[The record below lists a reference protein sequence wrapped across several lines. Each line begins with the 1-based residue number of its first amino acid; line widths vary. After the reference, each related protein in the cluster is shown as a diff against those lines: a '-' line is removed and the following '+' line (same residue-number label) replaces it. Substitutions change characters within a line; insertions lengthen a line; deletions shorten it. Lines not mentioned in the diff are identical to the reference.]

1 MQYAVAVWGASQNG
15 PSIALRDLIS
25 WHNPRS
31 VKRQKESSGC
41 EVPFMKRFCQGCESF
56 VKSHLFCETFPI
68 FVALKRDIEKMEKEK
83 TQIQSPKALAWQR
96 FRKNKLGMA
105 ASFFIIVFAL
115 LAIFAYCFIPD
126 PTPNANRQLL
136 ELSTQKPGF
145 EVDMLLVP
153 KEIPNPKQSFF
164 KTLLQGKPDDYIFIP
179 YDSLKISAT
188 QTEVFLF
195 NPEKSGTI
203 RTETYS
209 NQEITKKNFSS
220 QADAENYILRNCTK
234 HQKFLLG
241 TDQFGRDFLS
251 RLVLGSR
258 ISLTVGFIAVF
269 LSLLIGITVGSLGGF
284 FRGKVDDVVVWFINV
299 VWSIP
304 TLLLVIAIT
313 FALGKGIA
321 QVFIA
326 VGLTMWVEVARI
338 VRGQILSIRE
348 TTFVEAG
355 KALGFKNIRII
366 FKHILPNIINPIIVV
381 SAANFASAILLE
393 AGLSFLGIGV
403 QPPMPSWGSMIKENY
418 AFIILDAAYLAI
430 LPGIAIMLL
439 VLAFMLVGNALRDAL
454 DVKN

>member
-1 MQYAVAVWGASQNG
+1 MDGKPTQN
-15 PSIALRDLIS
+15 
-25 WHNPRS
+25 
-31 VKRQKESSGC
+31 
-41 EVPFMKRFCQGCESF
+41 
-56 VKSHLFCETFPI
+56 
-68 FVALKRDIEKMEKEK
+68 
-83 TQIQSPKALAWQR
+83 QSPKALAWKR
-96 FRKNKLGMA
+96 FRSNKLGMV
-105 ASFFIIVFAL
+105 SLGFVILWAL
-115 LAIFAYCFIPD
+115 LALFAYLIIPD
-126 PTPNANRQLL
+126 KTPNANRQIL
-136 ELSTQKPGF
+136 EISTKKPGF
-145 EVDMLLVP
+145 EVDMLMVP
-153 KEIPNPKQSFF
+153 KETLPAKTSFLDF
-164 KTLLQGKPDDYIFIP
+164 LLNGRPDDCIYLPF
-179 YDSLKISAT
+179 DSLIINKETTTVYLYQAEGASSVR
-188 QTEVFLF
+188 TEIVDNTELF
-195 NPEKSGTI
+195 ANNEGPSTSSGTLVFTTNEDADSYI
-203 RTETYS
+203 RS
-209 NQEITKKNFSS
+209 H
-220 QADAENYILRNCTK
+220 CVK
-234 HQKFLLG
+234 HRKFLLG

-258 ISLTVGFIAVF
+258 ISLTVGFIAVL
-269 LSLLIGITVGSLGGF
+269 LSLMIGIVMGSLGGF
-284 FRGKVDDVVVWFINV
+284 FRGKVDDAVVWFINV

-355 KALGFKNIRII
+355 RALGFKDLRII
-366 FKHILPNIINPIIVV
+366 FRHILPNILNPIIVV

-439 VLAFMLVGNALRDAL
+439 VLAFMLIGNALREAL

>member
-1 MQYAVAVWGASQNG
+1 
-15 PSIALRDLIS
+15 
-25 WHNPRS
+25 
-31 VKRQKESSGC
+31 
-41 EVPFMKRFCQGCESF
+41 MKGKPKQE
-56 VKSHLFCETFPI
+56 
-68 FVALKRDIEKMEKEK
+68 
-83 TQIQSPKALAWQR
+83 QSPKALAWKR
-96 FRKNKLGMA
+96 FRSNKLGMA
-105 ASFFIIVFAL
+105 SCGFVILWAL
-115 LAIFAYCFIPD
+115 LALFAYVIIPD
-126 PTPNANRQLL
+126 KTPNANRQIL
-136 ELSTQKPGF
+136 EISTKKPGF
-145 EVDMLLVP
+145 EVDMLMIP
-153 KEIPNPKQSFF
+153 KETPPTPTPFF
-164 KTLLQGKPDDYIFIP
+164 Q
-179 YDSLKISAT
+179 
-188 QTEVFLF
+188 FLF
-195 NPEKSGTI
+195 NGRPDDCIYLPFDSLHINKEQTTVFLYQAEESSTV
-203 RTETYS
+203 RTEIIDNKVLIKASSSTLRQAQGSETLVFASAAEVDTYIRS
-209 NQEITKKNFSS
+209 H
-220 QADAENYILRNCTK
+220 CVK
-234 HQKFLLG
+234 HRKFLLG

-258 ISLTVGFIAVF
+258 ISLTVGFIAVL
-269 LSLLIGITVGSLGGF
+269 LSLMIGIIMGSLGGF
-284 FRGKVDDVVVWFINV
+284 FRGKVDDAVVWFINV

-355 KALGFKNIRII
+355 RALGFKNLRII
-366 FKHILPNIINPIIVV
+366 FKHILPNILSPIIVV

-439 VLAFMLVGNALRDAL
+439 VLAFMLIGNALREAL

>member
-1 MQYAVAVWGASQNG
+1 M
-15 PSIALRDLIS
+15 D
-25 WHNPRS
+25 
-31 VKRQKESSGC
+31 
-41 EVPFMKRFCQGCESF
+41 
-56 VKSHLFCETFPI
+56 
-68 FVALKRDIEKMEKEK
+68 EKK
-83 TQIQSPKALAWQR
+83 QQSQSPKALAWKR
-96 FRKNKLGMA
+96 FRSNKLGML
-105 ASFFIIVFAL
+105 SCFYVIVWAL
-115 LAIFAYCFIPD
+115 LALFAYLVIPD
-126 PTPNANRQLL
+126 KTPNANRQIL
-136 ELSTQKPGF
+136 EISTKKPGF
-145 EVDMLLVP
+145 EVDMLMVP
-153 KEIPNPKQSFF
+153 KETPPEKTSFF
-164 KTLLQGKPDDYIFIP
+164 
-179 YDSLKISAT
+179 
-188 QTEVFLF
+188 EFLF
-195 NPEKSGTI
+195 NGRPDDCIYLPFDSLQINKEKTTVFLYQSGESGSV
-203 RTETYS
+203 RTEVVENKELLRGGVSTGS
-209 NQEITKKNFSS
+209 TPAGFNSAEEANQ
-220 QADAENYILRNCTK
+220 YIRSHCVK
-234 HQKFLLG
+234 HRKFLLG

-258 ISLTVGFIAVF
+258 ISLTVGFIAVL
-269 LSLLIGITVGSLGGF
+269 LSLLIGIVVGSLGGF
-284 FRGKVDDVVVWFINV
+284 FRGKVDDAVVWFINV

-355 KALGFKNIRII
+355 RALGFKDLRII
-366 FKHILPNIINPIIVV
+366 FRHILPNILNPIIVV

-439 VLAFMLVGNALRDAL
+439 VLAFMLIGNALREAL

>member
-1 MQYAVAVWGASQNG
+1 MDS
-15 PSIALRDLIS
+15 
-25 WHNPRS
+25 
-31 VKRQKESSGC
+31 
-41 EVPFMKRFCQGCESF
+41 
-56 VKSHLFCETFPI
+56 
-68 FVALKRDIEKMEKEK
+68 K
-83 TQIQSPKALAWQR
+83 TKQAQSPKALAWKR
-96 FRKNKLGMA
+96 FRSNKLGMA
-105 ASFFIIVFAL
+105 SCGFVILWAL
-115 LAIFAYCFIPD
+115 LALFAYLIIPD
-126 PTPNANRQLL
+126 KTPNANRQIL
-136 ELSTQKPGF
+136 EISTKKPGF
-145 EVDMLLVP
+145 EVDMLMIP
-153 KEIPNPKQSFF
+153 KETPPQKTSFF
-164 KTLLQGKPDDYIFIP
+164 D
-179 YDSLKISAT
+179 
-188 QTEVFLF
+188 FLF
-195 NPEKSGTI
+195 NGRPDDCIYLPFDSIHVDANQTTVYLYQSEESLNV
-203 RTETYS
+203 RTETIDNRDFIQTS
-209 NQEITKKNFSS
+209 PSTGSGTFAFDSAEE
-220 QADAENYILRNCTK
+220 ADTYIRSHCVK
-234 HQKFLLG
+234 HRKFLLG

-258 ISLTVGFIAVF
+258 ISLTVGFIAVL
-269 LSLLIGITVGSLGGF
+269 LSLMIGIVMGSLGGF
-284 FRGKVDDVVVWFINV
+284 FRGKVDDLVVWFINV

-355 KALGFKNIRII
+355 RALGFKNLRII
-366 FKHILPNIINPIIVV
+366 FKHILPNILNPIIVV

-439 VLAFMLVGNALRDAL
+439 VLAFMLIGNALREAL

>member
-1 MQYAVAVWGASQNG
+1 MNG
-15 PSIALRDLIS
+15 
-25 WHNPRS
+25 
-31 VKRQKESSGC
+31 K
-41 EVPFMKRFCQGCESF
+41 MKQ
-56 VKSHLFCETFPI
+56 
-68 FVALKRDIEKMEKEK
+68 D
-83 TQIQSPKALAWQR
+83 QSPKAIAWKR
-96 FRKNKLGMA
+96 FRSNKLGMVSVGFVLLWA
-105 ASFFIIVFAL
+105 LMAVFAYL
-115 LAIFAYCFIPD
+115 VIPD
-126 PTPNANRQLL
+126 KTPNANRQIL
-136 ELSTQKPGF
+136 EISTKKPGF
-145 EVDMLLVP
+145 EVDMLMVP
-153 KEIPNPKQSFF
+153 KGNPNPKTPFF
-164 KTLLQGKPDDYIFIP
+164 QLLLNGRPDDCIYLPF
-179 YDSLKISAT
+179 DSISINAN
-188 QTEVFLF
+188 QTAVYLYQSEDGLSV
-195 NPEKSGTI
+195 
-203 RTETYS
+203 RTEIID
-209 NQEITKKNFSS
+209 NQELTKKVFASAS
-220 QADAENYILRNCTK
+220 EADRYIRSHCVK
-234 HQKFLLG
+234 HRKFLLG

-258 ISLTVGFIAVF
+258 ISLMVGFIAVL
-269 LSLLIGITVGSLGGF
+269 LSLMIGIVMGSLGGF
-284 FRGKVDDVVVWFINV
+284 FRGKVDDAVVWFINV
-299 VWSIP
+299 VWSVP

-355 KALGFKNIRII
+355 KALGFRNLRII
-366 FKHILPNIINPIIVV
+366 FKHILPNILNPIIVV

-439 VLAFMLVGNALRDAL
+439 VLAFMLIGNALREAL

>member
-1 MQYAVAVWGASQNG
+1 MDSKPKQA
-15 PSIALRDLIS
+15 
-25 WHNPRS
+25 
-31 VKRQKESSGC
+31 
-41 EVPFMKRFCQGCESF
+41 
-56 VKSHLFCETFPI
+56 
-68 FVALKRDIEKMEKEK
+68 
-83 TQIQSPKALAWQR
+83 QSPKALAWKR
-96 FRKNKLGMA
+96 FRSNKLGMA
-105 ASFFIIVFAL
+105 SCGFVLLWAL
-115 LAIFAYCFIPD
+115 LALFAYLFIPD
-126 PTPNANRQLL
+126 KTPNANRQIL
-136 ELSTQKPGF
+136 EISTKKPGF
-145 EVDMLLVP
+145 EVDMLMIP
-153 KEIPNPKQSFF
+153 KETPPQKTPFF
-164 KTLLQGKPDDYIFIP
+164 NFLFNGRPDDCIYLPF
-179 YDSLKISAT
+179 DSIRVDKERTTVYLYQGEESSTAR
-188 QTEVFLF
+188 TEVFDNKELLI
-195 NPEKSGTI
+195 NAPSTGSGTFDSAEEADTYI
-203 RTETYS
+203 RS
-209 NQEITKKNFSS
+209 H
-220 QADAENYILRNCTK
+220 CVK
-234 HQKFLLG
+234 HRKFLLG

-258 ISLTVGFIAVF
+258 ISLTVGFIAVL
-269 LSLLIGITVGSLGGF
+269 LSLMIGIVMGSLGGF
-284 FRGKVDDVVVWFINV
+284 FRGKVDDLVVWFINV

-355 KALGFKNIRII
+355 RALGFKNLRII
-366 FKHILPNIINPIIVV
+366 FKHILPNILNPIIVV

-439 VLAFMLVGNALRDAL
+439 VLAFMLIGNALREAL

>member
-1 MQYAVAVWGASQNG
+1 MRNFVLSNK
-15 PSIALRDLIS
+15 ALS
-25 WHNPRS
+25 MTSKNT
-31 VKRQKESSGC
+31 SS
-41 EVPFMKRFCQGCESF
+41 
-56 VKSHLFCETFPI
+56 
-68 FVALKRDIEKMEKEK
+68 
-83 TQIQSPKALAWQR
+83 QSPKALAWKR
-96 FRKNKLGMA
+96 FRSNKLGMA
-105 ASFFIIVFAL
+105 SCFFVLLWAL
-115 LAIFAYCFIPD
+115 LALFAYVIIPD
-126 PTPNANRQLL
+126 KTPNANRQIL
-136 ELSTQKPGF
+136 EISTQKPGF
-145 EVDMLLVP
+145 EVDMLILP
-153 KEIPNPKQSFF
+153 KEQPNPKTPFF
-164 KTLLQGKPDDYIFIP
+164 K
-179 YDSLKISAT
+179 
-188 QTEVFLF
+188 FLF
-195 NPEKSGTI
+195 NGRPDDCLYLPFDSLRINKEVTTVYLFQSGESSTVRTEIIDNNELILGGPSTGSGTL
-203 RTETYS
+203 
-209 NQEITKKNFSS
+209 NFSDEGGVS
-220 QADAENYILRNCTK
+220 TGSTTATFGNDEEADQYIRSHCVK
-234 HQKFLLG
+234 HRKFLLG

-258 ISLTVGFIAVF
+258 ISLTVGFIAVL
-269 LSLLIGITVGSLGGF
+269 LSLMIGIVMGSLGGF
-284 FRGKVDDVVVWFINV
+284 FRGRVDDAVVWFINV

-355 KALGFKNIRII
+355 KALGFKNLRII
-366 FKHILPNIINPIIVV
+366 FRHILPNILNPIIVV

-439 VLAFMLVGNALRDAL
+439 VLAFMLIGNALREAL

>member
-1 MQYAVAVWGASQNG
+1 
-15 PSIALRDLIS
+15 
-25 WHNPRS
+25 
-31 VKRQKESSGC
+31 
-41 EVPFMKRFCQGCESF
+41 MKGKPKQE
-56 VKSHLFCETFPI
+56 
-68 FVALKRDIEKMEKEK
+68 
-83 TQIQSPKALAWQR
+83 QSPKALAWKR
-96 FRKNKLGMA
+96 FRSNKLGMA
-105 ASFFIIVFAL
+105 SCGFVILWAL
-115 LAIFAYCFIPD
+115 LALFAYVIIPD
-126 PTPNANRQLL
+126 KTPNANRQIL
-136 ELSTQKPGF
+136 EISTKKPGF
-145 EVDMLLVP
+145 EVDMLMIP
-153 KEIPNPKQSFF
+153 KETPPTPTPFF
-164 KTLLQGKPDDYIFIP
+164 Q
-179 YDSLKISAT
+179 
-188 QTEVFLF
+188 FLF
-195 NPEKSGTI
+195 NGRPDDCIYLPFDSLHINKEQTTVFLYHAEESSTV
-203 RTETYS
+203 RTEIIDNKELIKASSSTLRQTQGSETLVFASAAEADTYIRS
-209 NQEITKKNFSS
+209 H
-220 QADAENYILRNCTK
+220 CVK
-234 HQKFLLG
+234 HRKFLLG

-258 ISLTVGFIAVF
+258 ISLTVGFIAVL
-269 LSLLIGITVGSLGGF
+269 LSLMIGIVMGSLGGF
-284 FRGKVDDVVVWFINV
+284 FRGKVDDAVVWFINV

-355 KALGFKNIRII
+355 RALGFKNLRII
-366 FKHILPNIINPIIVV
+366 FKHILPNILSPIIVV

-439 VLAFMLVGNALRDAL
+439 VLAFMLIGNALREAL

>member
-1 MQYAVAVWGASQNG
+1 MTDKN
-15 PSIALRDLIS
+15 
-25 WHNPRS
+25 
-31 VKRQKESSGC
+31 
-41 EVPFMKRFCQGCESF
+41 
-56 VKSHLFCETFPI
+56 
-68 FVALKRDIEKMEKEK
+68 
-83 TQIQSPKALAWQR
+83 TQSQSPKALAWKR
-96 FRKNKLGMA
+96 FRSNKLGMI
-105 ASFFIIVFAL
+105 SCFFVLVWAILAL
-115 LAIFAYCFIPD
+115 FAYVVIPD
-126 PTPNANRQLL
+126 KTPNANRQLL
-136 ELSTQKPGF
+136 EISTKKPGF
-145 EVDMLLVP
+145 EVDMLMIP
-153 KEIPNPKQSFF
+153 KETPPT
-164 KTLLQGKPDDYIFIP
+164 KTPFLKFLLHGRPDGCVYLPF
-179 YDSLKISAT
+179 DSLHINKERTTVFLYQSEGSSSVR
-188 QTEVFLF
+188 TEVIGNEELVG
-195 NPEKSGTI
+195 PSTGSGALAFTSDKEADQYI
-203 RTETYS
+203 RS
-209 NQEITKKNFSS
+209 H
-220 QADAENYILRNCTK
+220 CVK
-234 HQKFLLG
+234 HRKFLLG

-258 ISLTVGFIAVF
+258 ISLMVGFIAVL
-269 LSLLIGITVGSLGGF
+269 LSLMIGIVMGSLGGF
-284 FRGKVDDVVVWFINV
+284 FRGKVDDAVVWFINV

-355 KALGFKNIRII
+355 KALGFKNLRII
-366 FKHILPNIINPIIVV
+366 FKHILPNILNPIIVV

-439 VLAFMLVGNALRDAL
+439 VLAFMLIGNALREAL

>member
-1 MQYAVAVWGASQNG
+1 MEGK
-15 PSIALRDLIS
+15 
-25 WHNPRS
+25 PR
-31 VKRQKESSGC
+31 QE
-41 EVPFMKRFCQGCESF
+41 
-56 VKSHLFCETFPI
+56 
-68 FVALKRDIEKMEKEK
+68 
-83 TQIQSPKALAWQR
+83 QSPKALAWKR
-96 FRKNKLGMA
+96 FRSNKLGMV
-105 ASFFIIVFAL
+105 SCGFVILWAL
-115 LAIFAYCFIPD
+115 VALFAYLIIPD
-126 PTPNANRQLL
+126 KTPNANRQIL
-136 ELSTQKPGF
+136 EISTKKPGF
-145 EVDMLLVP
+145 EVDMLMIP
-153 KEIPNPKQSFF
+153 KETPPVRTPFF
-164 KTLLQGKPDDYIFIP
+164 Q
-179 YDSLKISAT
+179 
-188 QTEVFLF
+188 FLF
-195 NPEKSGTI
+195 NGRPDDCIYLPFDSIRVDKEKTTVYLYQAEESTRVRIEIIDNMELVGVGPSTGSGALAFTSAEEADTDI
-203 RTETYS
+203 RS
-209 NQEITKKNFSS
+209 H
-220 QADAENYILRNCTK
+220 CVK
-234 HQKFLLG
+234 HRKFLLG

-251 RLVLGSR
+251 RLILGSR
-258 ISLTVGFIAVF
+258 ISLTVGFIAVL
-269 LSLLIGITVGSLGGF
+269 LSLMIGIVMGSLGGF
-284 FRGKVDDVVVWFINV
+284 FRGKVDDAVVWFINV

-355 KALGFKNIRII
+355 RALGFKNLRII
-366 FKHILPNIINPIIVV
+366 FKHILPNILNPIIVV

-439 VLAFMLVGNALRDAL
+439 VLAFMLIGNALREAL

>member
-1 MQYAVAVWGASQNG
+1 MAGKPEQ
-15 PSIALRDLIS
+15 
-25 WHNPRS
+25 
-31 VKRQKESSGC
+31 
-41 EVPFMKRFCQGCESF
+41 
-56 VKSHLFCETFPI
+56 T
-68 FVALKRDIEKMEKEK
+68 
-83 TQIQSPKALAWQR
+83 QSPKALAWKR
-96 FRKNKLGMA
+96 FRSNKLGML
-105 ASFFIIVFAL
+105 SCLYVIVWTL
-115 LAIFAYCFIPD
+115 LALFAYVFIPD
-126 PTPNANRQLL
+126 KTPNANRQLL
-136 ELSTQKPGF
+136 EISTKKPGF
-145 EVDMLLVP
+145 EVDMLMLP
-153 KEIPNPKQSFF
+153 KETPPAKTPFF
-164 KTLLQGKPDDYIFIP
+164 Q
-179 YDSLKISAT
+179 
-188 QTEVFLF
+188 FLF
-195 NPEKSGTI
+195 NGRPDDCTYLPFDSLHINKKQTTVFLYQSEASAI
-203 RTETYS
+203 ARTELIENKELT
-209 NQEITKKNFSS
+209 NQSFSS
-220 QADAENYILRNCTK
+220 DTEAEAFIRSHCVK
-234 HQKFLLG
+234 HRKFLLG

-258 ISLTVGFIAVF
+258 ISLTVGFIAVL
-269 LSLLIGITVGSLGGF
+269 LSLMIGIVIGSLGGF
-284 FRGKVDDVVVWFINV
+284 FRGKVDDAVVWFINV

-355 KALGFKNIRII
+355 RALGFKDLRII
-366 FKHILPNIINPIIVV
+366 FRHILPNILSPIIVV

-439 VLAFMLVGNALRDAL
+439 VLAFMLIGNALREAL

>member
-1 MQYAVAVWGASQNG
+1 MDGKPTQN
-15 PSIALRDLIS
+15 
-25 WHNPRS
+25 
-31 VKRQKESSGC
+31 
-41 EVPFMKRFCQGCESF
+41 
-56 VKSHLFCETFPI
+56 
-68 FVALKRDIEKMEKEK
+68 
-83 TQIQSPKALAWQR
+83 QSPKALAWKR
-96 FRKNKLGMA
+96 FRSNKLGMV
-105 ASFFIIVFAL
+105 SLGFVILWAL
-115 LAIFAYCFIPD
+115 LAIFAYLIIPD
-126 PTPNANRQLL
+126 KTPNANRQIL
-136 ELSTQKPGF
+136 EISTKKPGF
-145 EVDMLLVP
+145 EVDMLMVP
-153 KEIPNPKQSFF
+153 KETPSAKTSFLDF
-164 KTLLQGKPDDYIFIP
+164 LLNGRPDDCIYLPF
-179 YDSLKISAT
+179 DSLHINKETTTVYLYQAEGASSVR
-188 QTEVFLF
+188 TEIVDNTEFFANNNGPLTD
-195 NPEKSGTI
+195 SGTLVFTTNEDADSYI
-203 RTETYS
+203 RS
-209 NQEITKKNFSS
+209 H
-220 QADAENYILRNCTK
+220 CVK
-234 HQKFLLG
+234 HRKFLLG

-258 ISLTVGFIAVF
+258 ISLTVGFIAVL
-269 LSLLIGITVGSLGGF
+269 LSLMIGIVIGSLGGF
-284 FRGKVDDVVVWFINV
+284 FRGKVDDAVVWFINV

-355 KALGFKNIRII
+355 RALGFKDLRII
-366 FKHILPNIINPIIVV
+366 FRHILPNILNPIIVV

-439 VLAFMLVGNALRDAL
+439 VLAFMLIGNALREAL

>member
-1 MQYAVAVWGASQNG
+1 MDE
-15 PSIALRDLIS
+15 R
-25 WHNPRS
+25 
-31 VKRQKESSGC
+31 
-41 EVPFMKRFCQGCESF
+41 
-56 VKSHLFCETFPI
+56 
-68 FVALKRDIEKMEKEK
+68 K
-83 TQIQSPKALAWQR
+83 TQPQSPKALAWKR
-96 FRKNKLGMA
+96 FRCNKLGMV
-105 ASFFIIVFAL
+105 SCGFVLLWAL
-115 LAIFAYCFIPD
+115 MALFAYLIIPD
-126 PTPNANRQLL
+126 KTPNANRQIL
-136 ELSTQKPGF
+136 EISTKKPGF
-145 EVDMLLVP
+145 EVDMLMVP
-153 KEIPNPKQSFF
+153 KEMPPAKTSFLSF
-164 KTLLQGKPDDYIFIP
+164 LINGRPDDCIYLPF
-179 YDSLKISAT
+179 DSIHVDASQTTVYLYQAEGST
-188 QTEVFLF
+188 TVRTEVVDNKELIVSGVSTLRQAQGSTTARF
-195 NPEKSGTI
+195 KSDKEADTYI
-203 RTETYS
+203 RS
-209 NQEITKKNFSS
+209 H
-220 QADAENYILRNCTK
+220 CVK
-234 HQKFLLG
+234 HRKFLLG

-258 ISLTVGFIAVF
+258 ISLTVGFIAVL
-269 LSLLIGITVGSLGGF
+269 LSLMIGIVMGSLGGF
-284 FRGKVDDVVVWFINV
+284 FRGKVDDAVVWFINV

-355 KALGFKNIRII
+355 KALGFKNLRII
-366 FKHILPNIINPIIVV
+366 FRHILPNILNPIIVV

-439 VLAFMLVGNALRDAL
+439 VLAFMLIGNALREAL

>member
-1 MQYAVAVWGASQNG
+1 MDGTTKN
-15 PSIALRDLIS
+15 
-25 WHNPRS
+25 
-31 VKRQKESSGC
+31 
-41 EVPFMKRFCQGCESF
+41 
-56 VKSHLFCETFPI
+56 T
-68 FVALKRDIEKMEKEK
+68 
-83 TQIQSPKALAWQR
+83 QSPKALAWKR
-96 FRKNKLGMA
+96 FRSNKLGML
-105 ASFFIIVFAL
+105 SCFYVVVWAL
-115 LAIFAYCFIPD
+115 LALFAYLVIPD
-126 PTPNANRQLL
+126 KTPNANRQLL
-136 ELSTQKPGF
+136 EISTKKPGF
-145 EVDMLLVP
+145 EVDMLMVP
-153 KEIPNPKQSFF
+153 KETPPSKTPFF
-164 KTLLQGKPDDYIFIP
+164 QFLLNGRPDDCTYLPF
-179 YDSLKISAT
+179 DSLHINKETTTVYLYQSES
-188 QTEVFLF
+188 EVA
-195 NPEKSGTI
+195 P
-203 RTETYS
+203 RTETIENIEITRQDFAS
-209 NQEITKKNFSS
+209 NQE
-220 QADAENYILRNCTK
+220 ADTYIRSHCVK
-234 HQKFLLG
+234 HRKFLLG

-258 ISLTVGFIAVF
+258 ISLMVGFIAVL
-269 LSLLIGITVGSLGGF
+269 LSLLIGIVTGSLGGF
-284 FRGKVDDVVVWFINV
+284 FRGKVDDAVVWFINV

-355 KALGFKNIRII
+355 KALGFKDLRII
-366 FKHILPNIINPIIVV
+366 FKHILPNILNPIIVV

-439 VLAFMLVGNALRDAL
+439 VLAFMLIGNALREAL

>member
-1 MQYAVAVWGASQNG
+1 MDEQPKQN
-15 PSIALRDLIS
+15 
-25 WHNPRS
+25 
-31 VKRQKESSGC
+31 
-41 EVPFMKRFCQGCESF
+41 
-56 VKSHLFCETFPI
+56 
-68 FVALKRDIEKMEKEK
+68 
-83 TQIQSPKALAWQR
+83 QSPKALAWKR
-96 FRKNKLGMA
+96 FRSNKLGMA
-105 ASFFIIVFAL
+105 SCGFVLLWAL
-115 LAIFAYCFIPD
+115 LALFAYLVIPD
-126 PTPNANRQLL
+126 KTPNANRQIL
-136 ELSTQKPGF
+136 EISTKKPGF
-145 EVDMLLVP
+145 EVDMLMVP
-153 KEIPNPKQSFF
+153 KETPPAKTPFF
-164 KTLLQGKPDDYIFIP
+164 Q
-179 YDSLKISAT
+179 
-188 QTEVFLF
+188 FLF
-195 NPEKSGTI
+195 NGRPDDCIYLPFDSIKVDKEKTIVYLYQGEESSTVRTEVVDNRELISVGPSTLRQAQGSGTLVFTSDKEADTYI
-203 RTETYS
+203 RS
-209 NQEITKKNFSS
+209 H
-220 QADAENYILRNCTK
+220 CVK
-234 HQKFLLG
+234 HRKFLLG

-258 ISLTVGFIAVF
+258 ISLTVGFIAVL
-269 LSLLIGITVGSLGGF
+269 LSLMIGIVMGSLGGF
-284 FRGKVDDVVVWFINV
+284 FRGKVDDAVVWFINV

-355 KALGFKNIRII
+355 KALGFKNLRII
-366 FKHILPNIINPIIVV
+366 FRHILPNILNPIIVV

-439 VLAFMLVGNALRDAL
+439 VLAFMLIGNALREAL

>member
-1 MQYAVAVWGASQNG
+1 MISCGFVLLWAFL
-15 PSIALRDLIS
+15 AL
-25 WHNPRS
+25 
-31 VKRQKESSGC
+31 
-41 EVPFMKRFCQGCESF
+41 
-56 VKSHLFCETFPI
+56 
-68 FVALKRDIEKMEKEK
+68 
-83 TQIQSPKALAWQR
+83 
-96 FRKNKLGMA
+96 
-105 ASFFIIVFAL
+105 
-115 LAIFAYCFIPD
+115 FAYLIIPD
-126 PTPNANRQLL
+126 KTPNANRQIL
-136 ELSTQKPGF
+136 EISTKKPGF
-145 EVDMLLVP
+145 EVDMLMIP
-153 KEIPNPKQSFF
+153 KENPSPKTPFF
-164 KTLLQGKPDDYIFIP
+164 Q
-179 YDSLKISAT
+179 
-188 QTEVFLF
+188 FLF
-195 NPEKSGTI
+195 NGRPDDVIYLPFDSIHVDAQATTIYLYQSEESVSTRTEIIDNQELIQVGPSTLRDASGTAGSG
-203 RTETYS
+203 TFAFDSDE
-209 NQEITKKNFSS
+209 E
-220 QADAENYILRNCTK
+220 ADAYIRSHCVK
-234 HQKFLLG
+234 HRKFLLG
-241 TDQFGRDFLS
+241 TDQFGRDLLS

-258 ISLTVGFIAVF
+258 ISLCVGFIAVL
-269 LSLLIGITVGSLGGF
+269 LSLMIGIVMGSLGGF
-284 FRGKVDDVVVWFINV
+284 FRGKVDNAVVWFINV

-355 KALGFKNIRII
+355 RALGFKNLRII
-366 FKHILPNIINPIIVV
+366 FRHILPNILNPIIVV

-439 VLAFMLVGNALRDAL
+439 VLAFMLIGNALREAL

>member
-1 MQYAVAVWGASQNG
+1 MDEQQKQN
-15 PSIALRDLIS
+15 
-25 WHNPRS
+25 
-31 VKRQKESSGC
+31 
-41 EVPFMKRFCQGCESF
+41 
-56 VKSHLFCETFPI
+56 
-68 FVALKRDIEKMEKEK
+68 
-83 TQIQSPKALAWQR
+83 QSPKALAWKR
-96 FRKNKLGMA
+96 FRSNKLGMA
-105 ASFFIIVFAL
+105 SCGFVLLWAL
-115 LAIFAYCFIPD
+115 LALFAYLVIPD
-126 PTPNANRQLL
+126 KTPNANRQIL
-136 ELSTQKPGF
+136 EISTKKPGF
-145 EVDMLLVP
+145 EVDMLMVP
-153 KEIPNPKQSFF
+153 KETPPAKTPFF
-164 KTLLQGKPDDYIFIP
+164 QMLFNGRPDDCIYLPF
-179 YDSLKISAT
+179 DSIRVDAT
-188 QTEVFLF
+188 ATTVYLYQAEESQST
-195 NPEKSGTI
+195 
-203 RTETYS
+203 RTEILD
-209 NQEITKKNFSS
+209 NQELTAKAFATAAE
-220 QADAENYILRNCTK
+220 ADTYIRSHCVK
-234 HQKFLLG
+234 HRKFLLG

-258 ISLTVGFIAVF
+258 ISLTVGFIAVL
-269 LSLLIGITVGSLGGF
+269 LSLMIGIVMGSLGGF
-284 FRGKVDDVVVWFINV
+284 FRGKVDDAVVWFINV

-355 KALGFKNIRII
+355 KALGFKNLRII
-366 FKHILPNIINPIIVV
+366 FRHILPNILNPIIVV

-439 VLAFMLVGNALRDAL
+439 VLAFMLIGNALREAL

>member
-1 MQYAVAVWGASQNG
+1 MVS
-15 PSIALRDLIS
+15 
-25 WHNPRS
+25 
-31 VKRQKESSGC
+31 KQKY
-41 EVPFMKRFCQGCESF
+41 
-56 VKSHLFCETFPI
+56 
-68 FVALKRDIEKMEKEK
+68 D
-83 TQIQSPKALAWQR
+83 QSPKALAWKR
-96 FRKNKLGMA
+96 FQSNVLGMI
-105 ASFFIIVFAL
+105 SCGFVILWAL
-115 LAIFAYCFIPD
+115 MALFAYLIIPD
-126 PTPNANRQLL
+126 KTPNANRQIL
-136 ELSTQKPGF
+136 EISTKKPGF
-145 EVDMLLVP
+145 EVDMLMIP
-153 KEIPNPKQSFF
+153 KENPNPKTPFF
-164 KTLLQGKPDDYIFIP
+164 QFLLKGRPDNCIYLPF
-179 YDSLKISAT
+179 DSLYVTRNQTMVYLYQAEESQTKR
-188 QTEVFLF
+188 TEV
-195 NPEKSGTI
+195 I
-203 RTETYS
+203 D
-209 NQEITKKNFSS
+209 NQELTKQAFSS
-220 QADAENYILRNCTK
+220 SDEADTYIRVHCIK
-234 HQKFLLG
+234 HRKFLLG
-241 TDQFGRDFLS
+241 TDQFGRDFFS

-258 ISLTVGFIAVF
+258 ISLTVGFIAVL
-269 LSLLIGITVGSLGGF
+269 LSLMIGIVMGSLGGF
-284 FRGKVDDVVVWFINV
+284 FRGKVDDAVVWFINV

-355 KALGFKNIRII
+355 RALGFRNLRII
-366 FKHILPNIINPIIVV
+366 FKHILPNILNPIIVV

-439 VLAFMLVGNALRDAL
+439 VLAFMLIGNALREAL

>member
-1 MQYAVAVWGASQNG
+1 MSSEKKQN
-15 PSIALRDLIS
+15 
-25 WHNPRS
+25 
-31 VKRQKESSGC
+31 
-41 EVPFMKRFCQGCESF
+41 
-56 VKSHLFCETFPI
+56 
-68 FVALKRDIEKMEKEK
+68 
-83 TQIQSPKALAWQR
+83 QSPKALAWRR
-96 FRKNKLGMA
+96 FRSNRLGMV
-105 ASFFIIVFAL
+105 ASVFVLLWAL
-115 LAIFAYCFIPD
+115 LALFAYLIIPD
-126 PTPNANRQLL
+126 KTPNANRQIL
-136 ELSTQKPGF
+136 EISTKKPGF
-145 EVDMLLVP
+145 EVDMLMIP
-153 KEIPNPKQSFF
+153 KENPNPRTSF
-164 KTLLQGKPDDYIFIP
+164 L
-179 YDSLKISAT
+179 S
-188 QTEVFLF
+188 FLF
-195 NPEKSGTI
+195 NGRPDDCIYLPFDSIRVEKETTTVYLYQSEESTNV
-203 RTETYS
+203 RTEIIDNTELIRPKALTDSAACATPVFKTSNEAETYIRS
-209 NQEITKKNFSS
+209 N
-220 QADAENYILRNCTK
+220 CVK
-234 HQKFLLG
+234 HRKFLLG

-258 ISLTVGFIAVF
+258 ISLTVGFIAVL
-269 LSLLIGITVGSLGGF
+269 LSLMIGIIVGSLGGF
-284 FRGKVDDVVVWFINV
+284 FRGKVDDAVVWLINV

-355 KALGFKNIRII
+355 RALGFKDLRII
-366 FKHILPNIINPIIVV
+366 FKHILPNILNPIIVV

-439 VLAFMLVGNALRDAL
+439 VLAFMLIGNALREAL